1 MKKYSWI
8 VALLLALSL
17 AFFACDNGSKGGDDD
32 DDDDDVV
39 MENKVVFDMATD
51 AGIQALTEGKLT
63 IGNSLPKG
71 ADSPIKPL
79 QEAGE
84 GDNHVIITAVK
95 GPGEQKI
102 ALQYEAT
109 ASWGAGID
117 LPFKAFGFRV
127 GDKITITGEVLA
139 IGTSVSYIQP
149 NFKVGGENGHGFKVT
164 EDGPFTWDIV
174 LDDSMLSDIK
184 GGDPSAIRIDG
195 RAGTSGNVVPTGQKV
210 VINNIHI
217 EGMRPTTI
225 TKLAAPVI
233 ALTGSTVA
241 WTAVEGSSGYD
252 VYSGTEKKTSIKGVS
267 IDIATADE
275 FAYDTKHTITVVA
288 LGTAGST
295 SDSDASNAVEYT
307 KPAKQIIGFNVT
319 VGAATQKVEVD
330 GVKGTVTLLANDA
343 GYTFKNLVTGSNDN
357 YGNAY
362 ATFAV
367 DLGAGKTLADVTTIT
382 CKFKG
387 IAGDIG
393 YKTDGV
399 RLNVGE
405 EPFTGYQ
412 TVTNKFAN
420 DESISDDGKS
430 ESTFTFTIKT
440 TATDVTDLTA
450 QKLYFVIYIHGN
462 AKGNEP
468 DATQYPGD
476 GLPTEYSIYDVAFT
490 FN

>member
-17 AFFACDNGSKGGDDD
+17 AFLGCPSDGGKDKD

-117 LPFKAFGFRV
+117 LPFKAFGFQV
-127 GDKITITGEVLA
+127 GDKITVTGEVLN

-149 NFKVGGENGHGFKVT
+149 NFRVGAEDGHGFKVT
-164 EDGPFTWDIV
+164 EAGPFEWDIV
-174 LDDSMLSDIK
+174 LDASMLGHIK
-184 GGDPSAIRIDG
+184 GGDPQAIRIDG
-195 RAGTSGNVVPTGQKV
+195 RAGTNGDQVPTGQKV

-241 WTAVEGSSGYD
+241 WTAIEGSSGYD
-252 VYSGTEKKTSIKGVS
+252 VYSGTELKTTIKGVS
-267 IDIATADE
+267 INIATTDE
-275 FAYDTKHTITVVA
+275 FEYDTKHTITVVA
-288 LGTAGST
+288 VGTAGST
-295 SDSDASNAVEYT
+295 SNSDASNAVEYT

-319 VGAATQKVEVD
+319 VGSTPQKVEVD
-330 GVKGTVTLLANDA
+330 GVKGEVTLLAGDV
-343 GYTFKNLVTGSNDN
+343 GYTFKNVTEGSNID

-362 ATFAV
+362 ATFGPV
-367 DLGAGKTLADVTTIT
+367 NIGAGKTLNDIDTID
-382 CKFKG
+382 FKWIG

-393 YKTDGV
+393 YKTNGV
-399 RLNVGE
+399 RLIVSD
-405 EPFTGYQ
+405 EPITGYQ
-412 TVTNKFAN
+412 SINN
-420 DESISDDGKS
+420 DYAPNTSITAAGDVEYDL
-430 ESTFTFTIKT
+430 TFTIKT
-440 TATDVTDLTA
+440 DDAKVTAVTGNS
-450 QKLYFVIYIHGN
+450 LYFAIYLHGG
-462 AKGNEP
+462 AKGNDP
-468 DATQYPGD
+468 DAEQYPGD
-476 GLPTEYSIYDVAFT
+476 GLPTEYSIYDVVFT
-490 FN
+490 LK